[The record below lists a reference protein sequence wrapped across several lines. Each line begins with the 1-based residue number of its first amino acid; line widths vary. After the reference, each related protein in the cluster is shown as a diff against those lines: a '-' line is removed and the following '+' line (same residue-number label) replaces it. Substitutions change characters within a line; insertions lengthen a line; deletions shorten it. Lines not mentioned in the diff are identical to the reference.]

1 MSKVKVTI
9 LHSQLRSVVGVAMLV
24 IGLMTGAIAP
34 YLATAQAPAPTL
46 PNTTANTSFP
56 DTQNH
61 WAQPFIQALAKRNI
75 VTGYPDNTF
84 RPAQTVDRDEF
95 AAILRQAF
103 DKTPVRQIPSGS
115 TYTDVPK
122 GYWASQAIEEAY
134 QMGFMSGYPG
144 GVFRPKQPITKVQVL
159 ASLARNLEL
168 PATNVAIITPVPQQ
182 PATTVTT
189 TPAAQQPATTVTT
202 TPAAQQPATTATTT
216 PVTQQP
222 ANMRA
227 KKPMMFPF
235 AIVTLMQPFMTTPAR
250 AIAAV
255 NPAPTSTQPAPNA
268 AVNPAPTG
276 TQPAPSAA
284 AVNPAPTSIQ
294 PAPSVNVPQRPL
306 LVTSK
311 YYRDAAQIP
320 KYAVDAVAKTTAAG
334 IVVNY
339 PDLRVL
345 NPNQAATRGEVSALI
360 HQALV
365 SQGKIS
371 PLPANQAT
379 KYIVGR

>member
-1 MSKVKVTI
+1 MSQVKFKI
-9 LHSQLRSVVGVAMLV
+9 LSSQLSSVVGVTMLV
-24 IGLMTGAIAP
+24 VGLMAGAIAP
-34 YLATAQAPAPTL
+34 YLATAQAPAV

-61 WAQPFIQALAKRNI
+61 WAQPFIQALAQRNI

-95 AAILRQAF
+95 AAILRKAF
-103 DKTPVRQIPSGS
+103 DQAPERQIASGS
-115 TYTDVPK
+115 TYKDVPK
-122 GYWASQAIEEAY
+122 GYWASQEIEEAY

-144 GVFRPKQPITKVQVL
+144 GVFRPKQPITKIQVL
-159 ASLARNLEL
+159 TSLARNLEL
-168 PATNVAIITPVPQQ
+168 PATNVAIITP
-182 PATTVTT
+182 AT
-189 TPAAQQPATTVTT
+189 
-202 TPAAQQPATTATTT
+202 QQPATTATTT

-255 NPAPTSTQPAPNA
+255 NPAPTST
-268 AVNPAPTG
+268 
-276 TQPAPSAA
+276 
-284 AVNPAPTSIQ
+284 Q

>member
-1 MSKVKVTI
+1 ME
-9 LHSQLRSVVGVAMLV
+9 LL
-24 IGLMTGAIAP
+24 
-34 YLATAQAPAPTL
+34 
-46 PNTTANTSFP
+46 
-56 DTQNH
+56 
-61 WAQPFIQALAKRNI
+61 
-75 VTGYPDNTF
+75 
-84 RPAQTVDRDEF
+84 VDRDEF
-95 AAILRQAF
+95 AAILRKAFEQA
-103 DKTPVRQIPSGS
+103 PERQIASGS
-115 TYTDVPK
+115 TYKDVPK

-144 GVFRPKQPITKVQVL
+144 GVFRPKQPITKIQVL
-159 ASLARNLEL
+159 TSLARNLEL
-168 PATNVAIITPVPQQ
+168 PATNVAIITP
-182 PATTVTT
+182 AT
-189 TPAAQQPATTVTT
+189 
-202 TPAAQQPATTATTT
+202 QQPATTATTT

-255 NPAPTSTQPAPNA
+255 NPAPTSTQPAP
-268 AVNPAPTG
+268 
-276 TQPAPSAA
+276 
-284 AVNPAPTSIQ
+284 SI
-294 PAPSVNVPQRPL
+294 NVPQRPL

>member
-1 MSKVKVTI
+1 MSQVKVKI
-9 LHSQLRSVVGVAMLV
+9 LSSQLSSVVGVTMLV
-24 IGLMTGAIAP
+24 VGLMAGAIAP
-34 YLATAQAPAPTL
+34 YLATAQAPAV

-61 WAQPFIQALAKRNI
+61 WAQPFIQALAQRNI

-95 AAILRQAF
+95 AAILRKAFEQA
-103 DKTPVRQIPSGS
+103 PERQIASGS
-115 TYTDVPK
+115 TYKDVPK

-144 GVFRPKQPITKVQVL
+144 GVFRPKQPITKIQVL
-159 ASLARNLEL
+159 TSLARNLEL
-168 PATNVAIITPVPQQ
+168 PATNVAIITP
-182 PATTVTT
+182 AT
-189 TPAAQQPATTVTT
+189 
-202 TPAAQQPATTATTT
+202 QQPATTATTT

-255 NPAPTSTQPAPNA
+255 NPAPTSTQPAP
-268 AVNPAPTG
+268 
-276 TQPAPSAA
+276 
-284 AVNPAPTSIQ
+284 SI
-294 PAPSVNVPQRPL
+294 NVPQRPL

>member
-1 MSKVKVTI
+1 MSKLKVKL
-9 LHSQLRSVVGVAMLV
+9 LHSQLSSVVVVTVLA
-24 IGLMTGAIAP
+24 IGLMAGAIAP
-34 YLATAQAPAPTL
+34 YLAKAQAPAPAV

-61 WAQPFIQALAKRNI
+61 WAQPFIQALAQRNI

-95 AAILRQAF
+95 AAIVRKAFEQAPERQLA
-103 DKTPVRQIPSGS
+103 SGS
-115 TYTDVPK
+115 TYKDVPQ
-122 GYWASQAIEEAY
+122 GYWAAQAIEEAY
-134 QMGFMSGYPG
+134 EMGFMNGYPG
-144 GVFRPKQPITKVQVL
+144 RVFRPKQPITKVQVL
-159 ASLARNLEL
+159 TSLARNLQL
-168 PATNVAIITPVPQQ
+168 PATTAATTPV
-182 PATTVTT
+182 
-189 TPAAQQPATTVTT
+189 AQQPANTRT
-202 TPAAQQPATTATTT
+202 
-216 PVTQQP
+216 
-222 ANMRA
+222 
-227 KKPMMFPF
+227 KKPMMFPL
-235 AIVTLMQPFMTTPAR
+235 AIVSLMQPFMTTPAR

-255 NPAPTSTQPAPNA
+255 NPAPTSSTQPAPNG
-268 AVNPAPTG
+268 N
-276 TQPAPSAA
+276 
-284 AVNPAPTSIQ
+284 IR
-294 PAPSVNVPQRPL
+294 QRPS

-339 PDLRVL
+339 PDPRVL

-371 PLPANQAT
+371 PLSADRAT

>member
-1 MSKVKVTI
+1 MSQVKVKI
-9 LHSQLRSVVGVAMLV
+9 LSSQLSSVVGVTMLV
-24 IGLMTGAIAP
+24 VGLMAGAIAP
-34 YLATAQAPAPTL
+34 YLATAQAPAV
-46 PNTTANTSFP
+46 PNNTANTSFP

-61 WAQPFIQALAKRNI
+61 WAQPFIQALAQRNI

-95 AAILRQAF
+95 AAILRKAF
-103 DKTPVRQIPSGS
+103 DQAPERQLASGS
-115 TYTDVPK
+115 TYKDVPK

-144 GVFRPKQPITKVQVL
+144 GVFRPKQPITKIQVL
-159 ASLARNLEL
+159 TSLARNLEL
-168 PATNVAIITPVPQQ
+168 PATNVAIITP
-182 PATTVTT
+182 AT
-189 TPAAQQPATTVTT
+189 
-202 TPAAQQPATTATTT
+202 QQPATTATNT

-222 ANMRA
+222 SSMRA

-255 NPAPTSTQPAPNA
+255 NPAPTST
-268 AVNPAPTG
+268 
-276 TQPAPSAA
+276 
-284 AVNPAPTSIQ
+284 Q

>member
-1 MSKVKVTI
+1 MSQVKVKI
-9 LHSQLRSVVGVAMLV
+9 LSSQLSSVVGVTMLV
-24 IGLMTGAIAP
+24 VGLMAGAIAP
-34 YLATAQAPAPTL
+34 YLATAQAPAV

-61 WAQPFIQALAKRNI
+61 WAQPFIQALAQRNI

-95 AAILRQAF
+95 AAILRKAFEQA
-103 DKTPVRQIPSGS
+103 PERQIASGS
-115 TYTDVPK
+115 TYKDVPK

-144 GVFRPKQPITKVQVL
+144 GVFRPKQPITKIQVL
-159 ASLARNLEL
+159 TSLARNLEL
-168 PATNVAIITPVPQQ
+168 PATNVAIITP
-182 PATTVTT
+182 AT
-189 TPAAQQPATTVTT
+189 
-202 TPAAQQPATTATTT
+202 QQPATTATTT

-255 NPAPTSTQPAPNA
+255 NPAPTST
-268 AVNPAPTG
+268 
-276 TQPAPSAA
+276 
-284 AVNPAPTSIQ
+284 Q

>member
-1 MSKVKVTI
+1 MSKVKVNI
-9 LHSQLRSVVGVAMLV
+9 LRSQLSSVVGVTVLA
-24 IGLMTGAIAP
+24 IGLMAGAIAP
-34 YLATAQAPAPTL
+34 YLATAQSPAPAV
-46 PNTTANTSFP
+46 PNTTANPSFP
-56 DTQNH
+56 DTRNH

-84 RPAQTVDRDEF
+84 RPEESVDRDEF
-95 AAILRQAF
+95 AAIVRKAFEQA
-103 DKTPVRQIPSGS
+103 PERQIASGS
-115 TYTDVPK
+115 TYKDVPK
-122 GYWASQAIEEAY
+122 GYWAAQAIEEAY

-159 ASLARNLEL
+159 TSLARNLKL
-168 PATNVAIITPVPQQ
+168 PATNVAIIPPVIQQ
-182 PATTVTT
+182 PAITATT
-189 TPAAQQPATTVTT
+189 TPAAQQPS
-202 TPAAQQPATTATTT
+202 TTATTT
-216 PVTQQP
+216 PATQQP
-222 ANMRA
+222 ANMGA
-227 KKPMMFPF
+227 KKPMMFPL
-235 AIVTLMQPFMTTPAR
+235 AIVTLMQPFMTTPSR

-255 NPAPTSTQPAPNA
+255 NPVTASSTQSAPSVA
-268 AVNPAPTG
+268 NPAPTG
-276 TQPAPSAA
+276 STKTAA
-284 AVNPAPTSIQ
+284 NG
-294 PAPSVNVPQRPL
+294 NVPKSPL

-311 YYRDAAQIP
+311 YYQDAAQIP
-320 KYAVDAVAKTTAAG
+320 NYAVDAVAKTTAAR

-345 NPNQAATRGEVSALI
+345 NPNRAATRGEVSALI

>member
-1 MSKVKVTI
+1 MNQIKATI
-9 LHSQLRSVVGVAMLV
+9 LRSQLNSVVGVTMLV
-24 IGLMTGAIAP
+24 VGLIAGAIAP
-34 YLATAQAPAPTL
+34 YLATAQAPAV
-46 PNTTANTSFP
+46 PNTTANPSFP

-61 WAQPFIQALAKRNI
+61 WAQPFIQALAQRNI

-95 AAILRQAF
+95 AAILRKAF
-103 DKTPVRQIPSGS
+103 DQAPERQLASGS
-115 TYTDVPK
+115 TYKDVPK

-144 GVFRPKQPITKVQVL
+144 GVFRPKQPITKIQVL
-159 ASLARNLEL
+159 TSLARNLEL
-168 PATNVAIITPVPQQ
+168 PATNVAIITP
-182 PATTVTT
+182 AT
-189 TPAAQQPATTVTT
+189 
-202 TPAAQQPATTATTT
+202 QQPATTATTTPVTQQPSTTVTTT

-255 NPAPTSTQPAPNA
+255 NPAPTST
-268 AVNPAPTG
+268 
-276 TQPAPSAA
+276 
-284 AVNPAPTSIQ
+284 Q

>member
-1 MSKVKVTI
+1 
-9 LHSQLRSVVGVAMLV
+9 
-24 IGLMTGAIAP
+24 
-34 YLATAQAPAPTL
+34 
-46 PNTTANTSFP
+46 
-56 DTQNH
+56 
-61 WAQPFIQALAKRNI
+61 
-75 VTGYPDNTF
+75 
-84 RPAQTVDRDEF
+84 
-95 AAILRQAF
+95 
-103 DKTPVRQIPSGS
+103 
-115 TYTDVPK
+115 
-122 GYWASQAIEEAY
+122 
-134 QMGFMSGYPG
+134 
-144 GVFRPKQPITKVQVL
+144 
-159 ASLARNLEL
+159 
-168 PATNVAIITPVPQQ
+168 
-182 PATTVTT
+182 
-189 TPAAQQPATTVTT
+189 
-202 TPAAQQPATTATTT
+202 
-216 PVTQQP
+216 
-222 ANMRA
+222 
-227 KKPMMFPF
+227 
-235 AIVTLMQPFMTTPAR
+235 MQPFMTTPAR

-255 NPAPTSTQPAPNA
+255 NPAPTST
-268 AVNPAPTG
+268 
-276 TQPAPSAA
+276 
-284 AVNPAPTSIQ
+284 Q

>member
-1 MSKVKVTI
+1 MSQVKVKI
-9 LHSQLRSVVGVAMLV
+9 LSSQLSSVVGVTMLV
-24 IGLMTGAIAP
+24 VGLMAGAIAP
-34 YLATAQAPAPTL
+34 YLATAQAPVV

-61 WAQPFIQALAKRNI
+61 WAQPFIQALAQRNI

-95 AAILRQAF
+95 AAILRKAF
-103 DKTPVRQIPSGS
+103 DQAPERQIASGS
-115 TYTDVPK
+115 TYKDVPK

-144 GVFRPKQPITKVQVL
+144 GVFRPKQPITKIQVL
-159 ASLARNLEL
+159 TSLARNLEL
-168 PATNVAIITPVPQQ
+168 PATNVAIITP
-182 PATTVTT
+182 AT
-189 TPAAQQPATTVTT
+189 
-202 TPAAQQPATTATTT
+202 QQPATTATTTTT

-255 NPAPTSTQPAPNA
+255 NPAPTST
-268 AVNPAPTG
+268 
-276 TQPAPSAA
+276 
-284 AVNPAPTSIQ
+284 Q

>member
-1 MSKVKVTI
+1 MSQVKVKI
-9 LHSQLRSVVGVAMLV
+9 LSSQLSSVVGVTMLV
-24 IGLMTGAIAP
+24 VGLMAGAIAP
-34 YLATAQAPAPTL
+34 YLATAQAPAV
-46 PNTTANTSFP
+46 PNTTANPSFP

-61 WAQPFIQALAKRNI
+61 WAQPFIQALAQRNI

-95 AAILRQAF
+95 AAILRKAF
-103 DKTPVRQIPSGS
+103 DQAPERQLASGS
-115 TYTDVPK
+115 TYKDVPK

-144 GVFRPKQPITKVQVL
+144 GVFRPKQPITKIQVL
-159 ASLARNLEL
+159 TSLARNLKL
-168 PATNVAIITPVPQQ
+168 PATNVAIITP
-182 PATTVTT
+182 
-189 TPAAQQPATTVTT
+189 AAQQPAITATT
-202 TPAAQQPATTATTT
+202 TPVTQQPSTTATATPATQQPATTATTT
-216 PVTQQP
+216 PAAQQP
-222 ANMRA
+222 ANIRA
-227 KKPMMFPF
+227 QKPMMFPL
-235 AIVTLMQPFMTTPAR
+235 AIVTLMQPFMTTPAK
-250 AIAAV
+250 AIAAVNPATASSTQPAPSGAV
-255 NPAPTSTQPAPNA
+255 NPAPTSTKTAPNA
-268 AVNPAPTG
+268 AVNPAPTDS
-276 TQPAPSAA
+276 TKTAA
-284 AVNPAPTSIQ
+284 NS
-294 PAPSVNVPQRPL
+294 NVPKSPL

-345 NPNQAATRGEVSALI
+345 NPDRAATRGEVSALI

>member
-1 MSKVKVTI
+1 MSQVKVKI
-9 LHSQLRSVVGVAMLV
+9 LSSQLSSVVGVTMLV
-24 IGLMTGAIAP
+24 IGLMAGAIAP
-34 YLATAQAPAPTL
+34 YLATAQAPAV

-61 WAQPFIQALAKRNI
+61 WAQPFIQALAQRNI

-95 AAILRQAF
+95 AAILRKAF
-103 DKTPVRQIPSGS
+103 DQAPERQLASGS
-115 TYTDVPK
+115 TYKDVPK
-122 GYWASQAIEEAY
+122 GYWASQEIEEAY

-144 GVFRPKQPITKVQVL
+144 GVFRPKQPITKIQVL
-159 ASLARNLEL
+159 TSLARNLEL
-168 PATNVAIITPVPQQ
+168 PATNVAIITP
-182 PATTVTT
+182 AT
-189 TPAAQQPATTVTT
+189 
-202 TPAAQQPATTATTT
+202 QQPATTATTT

-255 NPAPTSTQPAPNA
+255 NPAPTST
-268 AVNPAPTG
+268 
-276 TQPAPSAA
+276 
-284 AVNPAPTSIQ
+284 Q

>member
-1 MSKVKVTI
+1 MNQIKATI
-9 LHSQLRSVVGVAMLV
+9 LHSQLSSVVGVTMLV
-24 IGLMTGAIAP
+24 VGLMAGAIAP
-34 YLATAQAPAPTL
+34 YLATAQAQALPT
-46 PNTTANTSFP
+46 TIANTSFP
-56 DTQNH
+56 DTQNY
-61 WAQPFIQALAKRNI
+61 WAQPFIHALAQRNI

-84 RPAQTVDRDEF
+84 RPEKSVDRDEF
-95 AAILRQAF
+95 AAIVRQAF
-103 DKTPVRQIPSGS
+103 DQAPERQIASGS
-115 TYTDVPK
+115 TYTDVPD
-122 GYWASQAIEEAY
+122 GYWASAAIKEAY
-134 QMGFMSGYPG
+134 EMGFMDGYPG
-144 GVFRPKQPITKVQVL
+144 QEFRPKQPVTKVQVL
-159 ASLARNLEL
+159 TSLARELNL
-168 PATNVAIITPVPQQ
+168 PATTAATTTQATQQ
-182 PATTVTT
+182 PATTAITM
-189 TPAAQQPATTVTT
+189 PAAQQPANT
-202 TPAAQQPATTATTT
+202 
-216 PVTQQP
+216 
-222 ANMRA
+222 RA
-227 KKPMMFPF
+227 KTTMMFPL
-235 AIVTLMQPFMTTPAR
+235 AIMTLMQPLMTTPAR

-255 NPAPTSTQPAPNA
+255 NPATASS
-268 AVNPAPTG
+268 
-276 TQPAPSAA
+276 TQPAPSA
-284 AVNPAPTSIQ
+284 
-294 PAPSVNVPQRPL
+294 NVPQRPL

>member
-1 MSKVKVTI
+1 MSQVKVKI
-9 LHSQLRSVVGVAMLV
+9 LSSQLSSVVGVTMLV
-24 IGLMTGAIAP
+24 VGLMAGAIAP
-34 YLATAQAPAPTL
+34 YLATAQAPAV
-46 PNTTANTSFP
+46 PNTTANPSFP

-61 WAQPFIQALAKRNI
+61 WAQPFIQALAQRNI

-95 AAILRQAF
+95 AAILRKAF
-103 DKTPVRQIPSGS
+103 DQAPERQLASGS
-115 TYTDVPK
+115 TYKDVPK

-144 GVFRPKQPITKVQVL
+144 GVFRPKQPITKIQVL
-159 ASLARNLEL
+159 TSLARNLEL
-168 PATNVAIITPVPQQ
+168 PATNVAIITP
-182 PATTVTT
+182 AT
-189 TPAAQQPATTVTT
+189 
-202 TPAAQQPATTATTT
+202 QQPATTATTT

-268 AVNPAPTG
+268 A
-276 TQPAPSAA
+276 
-284 AVNPAPTSIQ
+284 AVNPAPTSTQ

>member
-1 MSKVKVTI
+1 MSKVKVKI
-9 LHSQLRSVVGVAMLV
+9 LRSQLSSVAGVTMLA
-24 IGLMTGAIAP
+24 IGLIAGAIVP
-34 YLATAQAPAPTL
+34 HFVSAQAPAL
-46 PNTTANTSFP
+46 PNTTTANTSFP

-61 WAQPFIQALAKRNI
+61 WAQPFIQALAQRNI

-95 AAILRQAF
+95 AAIVRKAFEQA
-103 DKTPVRQIPSGS
+103 PERQIASGS
-115 TYTDVPK
+115 TYKDVPK

-134 QMGFMSGYPG
+134 EMGFMNGYPG

-159 ASLARNLEL
+159 TSLARNLEL
-168 PATNVAIITPVPQQ
+168 PSTAA
-182 PATTVTT
+182 T
-189 TPAAQQPATTVTT
+189 TPAAQQPANT
-202 TPAAQQPATTATTT
+202 
-216 PVTQQP
+216 
-222 ANMRA
+222 RA
-227 KKPMMFPF
+227 KKPMMFPL
-235 AIVTLMQPFMTTPAR
+235 AIMTLMQPFMTTPAN
-250 AIAAV
+250 AVAAV
-255 NPAPTSTQPAPNA
+255 TPPTASSTPPVPNGNIA
-268 AVNPAPTG
+268 
-276 TQPAPSAA
+276 
-284 AVNPAPTSIQ
+284 
-294 PAPSVNVPQRPL
+294 
-306 LVTSK
+306 TSK

-320 KYAVDAVAKTTAAG
+320 NYAVDAVAKTTAAG

-371 PLPANQAT
+371 PLPADRAT